1 MPFRPYIPHIL
12 AGSLTAALFYST
24 AVADQERALLADGRE
39 VTGTLGEDETGR
51 IVFTSPAT
59 PEPIPAALVKLVTF
73 DSARAPLSPSKPL
86 WRLKLWAEGQVL
98 TGRVLEFRGDAI
110 RLDLLCLGEREV
122 SPGVLAG
129 IHSPATELTLV
140 YHDFEGVAPGWSGAG
155 TDFRFD
161 RARHLSGSR
170 SMRLEGGQATAS
182 YTLPRRIEAGR
193 VELSFWDDGVV
204 DPERQWLVEAEFATS
219 RGPQRVRMIL
229 GWNRETFGLEA
240 PEGPSLAVQQ
250 LSRRQGWRRLRIS
263 FNRLRLLVLID
274 DAVLT
279 VGEGPRGPLRAIR
292 AVCRPAPTRAKQPSD
307 PENPS
312 QPRAAYLDDFTV
324 HRSVDSLLYPRRQW
338 EQDELLFD
346 SGDQLFGEVRSVD
359 DHRVRI
365 AGPYGTVRVP
375 WSDLRGVLFRRRP
388 IPASPIEGVIVRL
401 RFQSR
406 SESKP
411 TDWDLL
417 EGALESVTLEQLV
430 LRHPYLGTLRVPR
443 DLARELEVVFS
454 GWRLE
459 IDPVYHHLG
468 ERGENV
474 DASLPLA
481 EGNRLRA
488 AFNLE
493 DVPSQPAFVSVL
505 VQGLEGTGRGAR
517 YKQELEDGHL
527 RTDLYLNDQLIDYL
541 NRHVERRSRVALR
554 LRIPVP
560 AGVLRQGEN
569 ILELRQ
575 QPVSYDKND
584 YDNFQLFG
592 LALEVDSPV
601 SP

>member
-1 MPFRPYIPHIL
+1 MPYRPYIPHIL
-12 AGSLTAALFYST
+12 AVSLTAALVYST
-24 AVADQERALLADGRE
+24 AVAGQERAILADGRE
-39 VTGTLGEDETGR
+39 VTGTLGEDEAGR
-51 IVFTSPAT
+51 IVFTSPAAL
-59 PEPIPAALVKLVTF
+59 EPIPAALVKRVMF
-73 DSARAPLSPSKPL
+73 GPGRVPLSPSKPL

-98 TGRVLEFRGDAI
+98 TGRISEFRGDAL
-110 RLDLLCLGEREV
+110 RLDLLGLGERVV

-129 IHSPATELTLV
+129 IHSPPTELTLV
-140 YHDFEGVAPGWSGAG
+140 YHDFEGVAPGWSGEV

-182 YTLPRRIEAGR
+182 YTLPRQIEAGR

-204 DPERQWLVEAEFATS
+204 DPQRQWLVEAEFATS
-219 RGPQRVRMIL
+219 RGLQRVRMIL
-229 GWNRETFGLEA
+229 GWNRETFGVEA

-279 VGEGPRGPLRAIR
+279 VGEGPRGPLRALR

-307 PENPS
+307 PKNPS

-324 HRSVDSLLYPRRQW
+324 HRSVNSLLHPRRQW
-338 EQDELLFD
+338 EQDELLLD
-346 SGDQLFGEVRSVD
+346 SGDQLFGAVRSVD

-388 IPASPIEGVIVRL
+388 IPASPIEGVVVRL

-417 EGALESVTLEQLV
+417 EGALESVTPEQLV

-481 EGNRLRA
+481 EGNRLQA
-488 AFNLE
+488 TFHLE
-493 DVPSQPAFVSVL
+493 DVPSQPAFVSVQ

-517 YKQELEDGHL
+517 YKQELEDGYL
-527 RTDLYLNDQLIDYL
+527 RTDLYLNDRLIDYL
-541 NRHVERRSRVALR
+541 NRHVERRSRVAQR

-560 AGVLRQGEN
+560 PGVLRQGEN
-569 ILELRQ
+569 TLELRQ

-592 LALEVDSPV
+592 LALEVDCRP
-601 SP
+601 